1 MCLEVYAKN
10 ESREMEERFMIFE
23 EMLKEEHTAGREEGL
38 AEGLTKGCM
47 ETSKSVLLLFLQNL
61 GTVSKTL
68 LDQIQEEQDLEKLK
82 EWIQIAFQSKSV
94 EEFANRIN

>member
-1 MCLEVYAKN
+1 
-10 ESREMEERFMIFE
+10 MIFE

-38 AEGLTKGCM
+38 AKGCM

>member
-1 MCLEVYAKN
+1 
-10 ESREMEERFMIFE
+10 MIFK
-23 EMLKEEHTAGREEGL
+23 EMLKEEHTTEREEGL

-47 ETSKSVLLLFLQNL
+47 ETSRSVLLLFLQNL